1 MAKAGGEETW
11 QIFQQIFE
19 PSIGCLI
26 SPYNLAFLRAN
37 LAMGRKSQI
46 FHQKSTRSAC
56 VSSRHCRRARRFS
69 RQIVMAR
76 PAPLVARS
84 TATRHSRAESPER
97 RTRASRETDGADF
110 VARKPM
116 GRKQVIFQQIYT
128 GQMTV
133 RDSRK
138 FEEKFARE
146 KRRRQICAT
155 FRAKKSDR
163 PSTLITRKRYKV
175 IVESLYDAEVRPG
188 GNIPCSLFS
197 GVLRADKP
205 GIRAS

>member
-1 MAKAGGEETW
+1 MQPTGDRIWQPHYRPKGNDGKVVYSHSRHYFDGIFVAKAGGEETW
-11 QIFQQIFE
+11 QFFQQIFE

-84 TATRHSRAESPER
+84 TATRHSRAELPER
-97 RTRASRETDGADF
+97 PTRASRETGGC
-110 VARKPM
+110 RLCREIRW
-116 GRKQVIFQQIYT
+116 G
-128 GQMTV
+128 GN
-133 RDSRK
+133 RK
-138 FEEKFARE
+138 FI
-146 KRRRQICAT
+146 Q
-155 FRAKKSDR
+155 AK
-163 PSTLITRKRYKV
+163 
-175 IVESLYDAEVRPG
+175 
-188 GNIPCSLFS
+188 
-197 GVLRADKP
+197 
-205 GIRAS
+205 